1 MEVPAAGLEPGFSAR
16 LVIRRW
22 EKPKGRHSGRKAYP
36 VGRCGERCSW
46 ADLPGKCCR
55 NCPRATACLSG
66 ALPRQYVVLSRS
78 IFMEELVQVA
88 ESQSSMGKQ
97 FNSPKRIVAYFS
109 MEIALENAMPSYSG
123 GLGVLAG
130 DTIRAAADIRLPMV
144 AVSLLYRKGYF
155 SQRLAEDGSQT
166 EEPVE
171 WRVEDF
177 LEKEDARVSVPLESR
192 RVELRAWRYT
202 VKGARGFEV
211 PVYFLDADLPTNQ
224 ECDRNLTGSLYGGD
238 SYYRL
243 CQEVLLGIGGVRM
256 LRALGYQDI
265 SRYHMNEGHA
275 ALLTLELL
283 GEEAAKAGRKS
294 VNGDDIEKVR
304 SKCVFTT
311 HTPVPAGHD
320 RFPVELMTRAFPAQ
334 TEFFDL
340 KDTSSAELLKRVL
353 QAETNFPA
361 LQEAASHGA
370 SVNMTHLALGLS
382 NFVNGVAKKHG
393 EVSRRMFPEFLI
405 EAITNGVH
413 AGTWAAPAF
422 QQLFDRYIPAWREDN
437 YSLRSAL
444 GLPAEEVWAAH
455 LISKHELFESVRQK
469 TGLKLD
475 PDVFTI
481 GFARRATGYKRAD
494 LILSDLDRLRE
505 IAKNAGK
512 FQIIFAGK
520 AHPNDGGGKQIIQ
533 KIFKAK
539 KALKKTVPIVFLDD
553 YNLELGR
560 KITSGCDLWLN
571 TPQYPME
578 ASGTSGMKA
587 ALNGVPS
594 LSILDG
600 WWVEGNIEGVTGWS
614 IGEPRHPGTMA
625 AATDNAH
632 EAQSLYAKLEN
643 VILPMFYKERWRYLS
658 VMQHAIAIN
667 GSFFNTQRMV
677 QQYVTEA
684 YLR

>member
-1 MEVPAAGLEPGFSAR
+1 MADKLTIQKR
-16 LVIRRW
+16 L
-22 EKPKGRHSGRKAYP
+22 
-36 VGRCGERCSW
+36 
-46 ADLPGKCCR
+46 
-55 NCPRATACLSG
+55 
-66 ALPRQYVVLSRS
+66 
-78 IFMEELVQVA
+78 
-88 ESQSSMGKQ
+88 
-97 FNSPKRIVAYFS
+97 VAYFS
-109 MEIALENAMPSYSG
+109 MEIALENSMPSYSG

-130 DTIRAAADIRLPMV
+130 DTIRAAADLKLPMV
-144 AVSLLYRKGYF
+144 AISLLYRKGYF
-155 SQRLAEDGSQT
+155 TQVLSDDGVQT

-177 LEKEDARVSVPLESR
+177 LKEEKARVSVPLENR
-192 RVELRAWRYT
+192 RVQLRAWRYDA
-202 VKGARGFEV
+202 VGARGHVV
-211 PVYFLDADLPTNQ
+211 PIYFLDADLSSN
-224 ECDRNLTGSLYGGD
+224 EERDRNLTGSLYGGD

-256 LRALGYQDI
+256 LRSLGYDDI

-320 RFPVELMTRAFPAQ
+320 RFPIELLTRAFPSQ

-340 KDTSSAELLKRVL
+340 KDASSADLLKRVL
-353 QAETNFPA
+353 QAETHFPD
-361 LQEAASHGA
+361 LHDAARQGA

-437 YSLRSAL
+437 YSLRGAL
-444 GLPAEEVWAAH
+444 GLPPEEIWAAH
-455 LISKHELFESVRQK
+455 LIAKHDLFETVRQK

-505 IAKNAGK
+505 IAKAAGK
-512 FQIIFAGK
+512 FQIIYAGK
-520 AHPNDGGGKQIIQ
+520 AHPNDGGGKELIK

-539 KALKKTVPIVFLDD
+539 KALKKAVHTVFLDN
-553 YNLELGR
+553 YNMEVGG
-560 KITSGCDLWLN
+560 KITAGVDLWLN
-571 TPQYPME
+571 TPQFPLE

-600 WWVEGNIEGVTGWS
+600 WWVEGHIEGVTGWS
-614 IGEPRHPGTMA
+614 IGELHRGTDVS
-625 AATDNAH
+625 TDNAG
-632 EAQSLYAKLEN
+632 EAESLYHKLEH
-643 VILPMFYKERWRYLS
+643 VILPLYYNDRAKFLE
-658 VMQHAIAIN
+658 VMLHAIAIN

-677 QQYVTEA
+677 QQYVTDA